1 MQRGRFQR
9 LVRRALDEIPS
20 PYRDWLDNIDILIE
34 RRPTARHR
42 REAGLGPDETLL
54 GLYEGVPR
62 TERDSGYGM
71 VLPDRITIFQE
82 PIQRECSTEAEL
94 VEEVRDTVLHELAH
108 HFGIDD
114 EELERLGLD

>member
-1 MQRGRFQR
+1 
-9 LVRRALDEIPS
+9 
-20 PYRDWLDNIDILIE
+20 
-34 RRPTARHR
+34 
-42 REAGLGPDETLL
+42 
-54 GLYEGVPR
+54 
-62 TERDSGYGM
+62 M